1 MTHNLSLSSDQSI
14 KICPNLDHSKSS
26 SPSSFF
32 PANVDLKQEFFQTPN
47 AASYQQIHLNLYRS
61 DQQSSLLSIP
71 SNRCSSENFQFKE
84 NSLNGHYHRNLI
96 ENNFINHS
104 ALNNIETEI
113 ESKTVQDSSSSLP
126 PSPLSLLADQQSKP
140 SQSSTSSLLP
150 IISSAS
156 KSASFDPSALI
167 YQQESRNFE
176 GSLETISTASI
187 GHSPS
192 STTLSSSSCSS
203 SSSITY
209 FRNDRVQSNPSQSNS
224 INNSRNSALTFEEIE
239 SNDSSGT
246 TMNSSHHAMSAYL
259 KSNPYAM
266 NGIAGIT
273 SPGDLLHPSVGY
285 PGKYLQRT

>member
-84 NSLNGHYHRNLI
+84 NALNGHYHRNLI

-176 GSLETISTASI
+176 SSLETISTASI

-239 SNDSSGT
+239 STDSSGT